1 MSAAFEAACLRC
13 KKIVPEDASNQPAD
27 AALSRAPAAVC
38 SEIDC
43 RENDAQQDEDVASEV
58 LEDVTPAQSLEEEEE
73 EPPSPAA
80 ATAPDDKVLVAG
92 MHVAPKKKKGRGM
105 SSTFAILAKDK
116 DKDKKDKKKDKTE
129 KASNLLLAANVV
141 RDAPSTNNG
150 LLQDQD
156 VFSAMYYCNILRHP
170 VQVQKCG
177 IARGAP
183 LVFAAPEH
191 IDVYPR
197 QVCDCML

>member
-38 SEIDC
+38 PEIDF
-43 RENDAQQDEDVASEV
+43 RENDAQQDEDVAGEV
-58 LEDVTPAQSLEEEEE
+58 LEDVTPAQSQEEEE

-80 ATAPDDKVLVAG
+80 ATALDDKVLVAG

-116 DKDKKDKKKDKTE
+116 DKDKKEKKKDKTE

-156 VFSAMYYCNILRHP
+156 VLATMYYCNILWYF

-197 QVCDCML
+197 QV